1 MTDTIMQALSS
12 DSGDFAPIFKF
23 VNPGDSISGV
33 IIDDP
38 VTLPLTAFGSN
49 EPKIGKDG
57 KPVMQIMVVLA
68 TEQLKDEN
76 HDGRWRVYIDKPLMK
91 AAVRDA
97 LKVAGAS
104 TLQCGGDLGMTHTG
118 FKQLS
123 NGQAKDF
130 TAKYELPPEDGGPL
144 GFGELGETGAVW
156 GDDGPVA

>member
-1 MTDTIMQALSS
+1 MTDTILEALSS

-23 VNPGDSISGV
+23 VNPGDSITGELV
-33 IIDDP
+33 DDP
-38 VTLPLTAFGSN
+38 VTLPLNAFGTT

-57 KPVMQIMVVLA
+57 NPVMQIMAVLD

-76 HDGRWRVYIDKPLMK
+76 HDGQWRTYIDKPLMK
-91 AAVRDA
+91 AAVLKA
-97 LKVAGAS
+97 LKLAGAS
-104 TLQCGGDLGMTHTG
+104 TLQRGGRLTITHTG
-118 FKQLS
+118 MKQLG

-130 TAKYELPPEDGGPL
+130 TATYELPPEDGGPL